1 MKRSKTRK
9 EKNMKR
15 SIIKKRNAILI
26 VVSLAAVSLVSAG
39 LMLDFATNDAFGVFA
54 QRNLS
59 NPYSLSLNNS
69 NAPTSSSSFT
79 DVEHHNAVSGN
90 GYTAFSYTDV
100 KASATG
106 HCVLAEGGTIV
117 KDDASKNLD
126 CITVSING
134 GKLQIQTGFDDSNFN
149 TTYLIESNNSLGV
162 CGNYIRITALEET
175 ELLSLTIDYSCTE
188 SSLGHEFGDLIP
200 AASGVPAHY
209 KCEHCDVAFNES
221 KTTQIDDKLYLI
233 KFFDGS
239 TLLEQTSLGINSP
252 VTGPSGTFRT
262 FYDIVG
268 YNAKINGEWDS
279 TLLTSIPNVSGDA
292 EYRIVKQLKADKDY
306 LLSDLSDDGDVL
318 GSSWDYNSD
327 IVKSNVSD
335 IPTGATM
342 SNRETSVLI
351 GTKNGIATI
360 KVGADFFNAVKNNE
374 FDDTDY
380 LQIYAKF
387 PVYASG
393 SKYNDIP
400 MVICKGQWYGFNRS
414 AATDNTGDAVFY
426 NGGSYWLKQLSANG
440 GWQQLKIYVS
450 EIKALLAGVPSS
462 NQREWDSLAFPFA
475 RNAASPAS
483 SKSREVTV
491 YDVEFHRVDIT
502 QDFIINDCTNLAQ
515 IRACRNT
522 PKANATNNPVALYDT
537 TVPYNYNGTDYPS
550 GKPTTSLKTGD
561 MALNDPVGTGGWN
574 CQSAVDIG
582 FIVDNIDLFDDNDK
596 VVAYLWGF
604 NFYNGWASI
613 SSADDTFAD
622 SNNID
627 MTAGNT
633 TYTKHVSGANHRVWV
648 EATITIAELKALTA
662 LKYGTVS
669 ANYAHTENIY
679 KAQWLNIHIQCGGVG
694 TPNLV
699 YSVELHHAN

>member
-1 MKRSKTRK
+1 MKYL
-9 EKNMKR
+9 NF
-15 SIIKKRNAILI
+15 KKHKIFGLTIASCTL
-26 VVSLAAVSLVSAG
+26 VLAACNNQQAVKKYNIV
-39 LMLDFATNDAFGVFA
+39 FQNDDGTVLQESKVKKGELPEYLGADPAKDSTA
-54 QRNLS
+54 QYDYTWTGWD
-59 NPYSLSLNNS
+59 PEI
-69 NAPTSSSSFT
+69 APASQDQT
-79 DVEHHNAVSGN
+79 
-90 GYTAFSYTDV
+90 YTATYRSTVREYQITFLNGDGSVLETKNVPYGTVPSTALTPVKESSASTNYTFDHWDPTPAEVTGEATYTPVFNGSVRQYSV
-100 KASATG
+100 KFYDEDNLISENEYDY
-106 HCVLAEGGTIV
+106 EGAV
-117 KDDASKNLD
+117 DDA
-126 CITVSING
+126 
-134 GKLQIQTGFDDSNFN
+134 
-149 TTYLIESNNSLGV
+149 
-162 CGNYIRITALEET
+162 
-175 ELLSLTIDYSCTE
+175 
-188 SSLGHEFGDLIP
+188 
-200 AASGVPAHY
+200 
-209 KCEHCDVAFNES
+209 
-221 KTTQIDDKLYLI
+221 
-233 KFFDGS
+233 
-239 TLLEQTSLGINSP
+239 
-252 VTGPSGTFRT
+252 PSGTFRT